1 MSQFKNRVFGA
12 PVDPKIVEEFSRLAG
27 GQDRLPLQPIGAP
40 KFENYLGD
48 RIPFV
53 RMWCAVNINDSIKS
67 PEELGDTKNK
77 YQKIERK
84 DGGDFARGYDSAAK
98 GDSSYF
104 IWLNQGKESICLDL
118 KEKEDKKRRE
128 HKK

>member
-12 PVDPKIVEEFSRLAG
+12 PVDPKIIEEFNRLAG

-40 KFENYLGD
+40 KFKNYLGD

-53 RMWCAVNINDSIKS
+53 RMWCAVNINDSIQS

-84 DGGDFARGYDSAAK
+84 NGEYIYYSVDDVDKANPISVGSDDGSKCDGCKA
-98 GDSSYF
+98 
-104 IWLNQGKESICLDL
+104 C
-118 KEKEDKKRRE
+118 
-128 HKK
+128 